1 MPLSGIVTNIQRYS
15 TEDGPGIRTTVFLK
29 GCPLRCLWC
38 QNIES
43 IDVSPHVVWY
53 AVKCIGAKSCI
64 KACPEDALELTP
76 TGMRID
82 RKKCTACGKCETV
95 CPTNA
100 IRLIGRLWS
109 SPELVQELLKDRVF
123 FETSGGGVT
132 LSGGEPTNQPEFAIE
147 LASQLRKEG
156 VHVAIETSGYCGKK
170 VMERIISSVDL
181 VLYDLKLMNPEKHL
195 EYTGAGLDTVLA
207 NARLL
212 ASKNTPFWVRT
223 PVIPQHTDGEDNIR
237 AISKFVYKN
246 MPRVVRYELLAFNN
260 LCVDKY
266 SLLGLEYRCRN
277 LQPLSRET
285 MENLANIARK
295 EGLTNVVWSGMTRRP
310 EQGSNS

>member
-1 MPLSGIVTNIQRYS
+1 VTASGIVTNIQRFS

-43 IDVSPHVVWY
+43 VEATPRVVWY
-53 AVKCIGAKSCI
+53 AVKCIADKSCI
-64 KACPEDALELTP
+64 QACPEDALELTAS
-76 TGMRID
+76 GMKID
-82 RKKCTACGKCETV
+82 RNKCTACGKCETA

-100 IRLIGRLWS
+100 IRLLGRAWPS
-109 SPELVQELLKDRVF
+109 DALVEELLKDRVF

-132 LSGGEPTNQPEFAIE
+132 FSGGEPTSQAEFVVE
-147 LASQLRKEG
+147 LASRLKKEG

-181 VLYDLKLMNPEKHL
+181 VLYDLKVMNPDKHL
-195 EYTGAGLDTVLA
+195 EFTGVRLDKVLA

-212 ASKNTPFWVRT
+212 ASKTVPFWVRT
-223 PVIPQHTDGEDNIR
+223 PVIPQHTDSEENVR
-237 AISKFVYKN
+237 AIARYVYKN
-246 MPRVVRYELLAFNN
+246 MPRVERYELLAFNS

-266 SLLGLEYRCRN
+266 TLLGLDY
-277 LQPLSRET
+277 PLRGLEPISRET
-285 MENLANIARK
+285 MEHLAHVAAE
-295 EGLTNVVWSGMTRRP
+295 EGLTNVVWSGMTRKP
-310 EQGSNS
+310 

>member
-1 MPLSGIVTNIQRYS
+1 MPITGIVTNVQRYS
-15 TEDGPGIRTTVFLK
+15 TEDGPGIRTTVFFK

-38 QNIES
+38 QNVES
-43 IDVSPHVVWY
+43 IYVSPQVVWY

-64 KACPEDALELTP
+64 EACPEDALELTA

-82 RKKCTACGKCETV
+82 RKKCTACGKCEIV

-100 IRLIGRLWS
+100 IRLIGRPWS

-132 LSGGEPTNQPEFAIE
+132 FSGGEPTSQAEFAIE
-147 LASQLRKEG
+147 VASGLRKEG

-181 VLYDLKLMNPEKHL
+181 ILYDLKVMNPDRHL
-195 EYTGAGLDTVLA
+195 DYTGVRIDTVLA

-212 ASKNTPFWVRT
+212 ASKTVPFWVRT
-223 PVIPQHTDGEDNIR
+223 PVIPEHTDSEENIR
-237 AISKFVYKN
+237 AIARFVYKN
-246 MPRVVRYELLAFNN
+246 MPRVERYELLAFNS

-266 SLLGLEYRCRN
+266 ALLGLDYPLRG
-277 LQPLSRET
+277 LQPITREA
-285 MENLANIARK
+285 MEHLAHVAAE
-295 EGLTNVVWSGMTRRP
+295 EGLANVVWSGMTRK
-310 EQGSNS
+310 S

>member
-1 MPLSGIVTNIQRYS
+1 MTASGIVTNIQRFS

-43 IDVSPHVVWY
+43 VEATPRVVWY
-53 AVKCIGAKSCI
+53 AVKCIADKSCI
-64 KACPEDALELTP
+64 QACPEDALELTAS
-76 TGMRID
+76 GMKID
-82 RKKCTACGKCETV
+82 RNKCTACGKCETA

-100 IRLIGRLWS
+100 IRLLGRAWPS
-109 SPELVQELLKDRVF
+109 DALVEELLKDRVF

-132 LSGGEPTNQPEFAIE
+132 FSGGEPTSQAEFVVE
-147 LASQLRKEG
+147 LASRLKKEG

-181 VLYDLKLMNPEKHL
+181 VLYDLKVMNPDKHL
-195 EYTGAGLDTVLA
+195 EFTGVRLDKVLA

-212 ASKNTPFWVRT
+212 ASKTVPFWVRT
-223 PVIPQHTDGEDNIR
+223 PVIPQHTDSEENVR
-237 AISKFVYKN
+237 AIARFVYKN
-246 MPRVVRYELLAFNN
+246 MPRVERYELLAFNS

-266 SLLGLEYRCRN
+266 TLLGLDY
-277 LQPLSRET
+277 PLRGLEPISRET
-285 MENLANIARK
+285 MEHLAHVAAE
-295 EGLTNVVWSGMTRRP
+295 EGLTNVVWSGMTRKP
-310 EQGSNS
+310 